1 MDYQEKYLKY
11 KEKYLNLKKQ
21 VGAGTELDKIKNNKY
36 IEAMVKPAIAALDST
51 RPNSSIQILNGPLK
65 RIYDS
70 DMLLEELKV
79 LTDEEK
85 IELRENK
92 NLKALHNFIAKAI
105 DKNVINESTKKD
117 LATGLLELVQLV
129 DNYGIIIKKPC
140 TVEEYMTL
148 DNPGQICNNPTLVNG
163 SCGYP
168 SFFNNIH
175 TINEDNEKIVEFLD
189 LIKINNID
197 KKTVNITLG
206 SRNIRPR
213 SGINITFDESASG
226 EEIDKYIKELK
237 ERKISETYHLSAT
250 FPLNTDGSNK
260 LVLDKVLEMT
270 RDFEIFLSNKMC
282 GSCFRSLYYL
292 VQNANENFIY
302 SVSPEQ
308 GLASADTDDI
318 QKCFRK

>member
-1 MDYQEKYLKY
+1 MDYQKKYLKY

-21 VGAGTELDKIKNNKY
+21 VGAGTELDKIKNSKY
-36 IEAMVKPAIAALDST
+36 IEVWVKAAIDALDST
-51 RPNSSIQILNGPLK
+51 RPSSSIQILNVQMK

-70 DMLLEELKV
+70 DMLLKELKV
-79 LTDEEK
+79 LNNEEK
-85 IELRENK
+85 IELKENK
-92 NLKALHNFIAKAI
+92 NLKALYNFIAKAI
-105 DKNVINESTKKD
+105 DKNVIDESTKKD

-148 DNPGQICNNPTLVNG
+148 DNPEQICNNPTLVNG
-163 SCGYP
+163 SCGDP
-168 SFFNNIH
+168 AFFNNIH
-175 TINEDNEKIVEFLD
+175 TINKDNEKIVEFLD
-189 LIKINNID
+189 LIKINNTD
-197 KKTVNITLG
+197 KNRVNITLG
-206 SRNIRPR
+206 SRNIRP
-213 SGINITFDESASG
+213 SSEIHITFNEFASG

-237 ERKISETYHLSAT
+237 EEKISKTYHLSAT

-292 VQNANENFIY
+292 VQNANENFTY
-302 SVSPEQ
+302 SVNPEQ
-308 GLASADTDDI
+308 GLAPADTPDI
-318 QKCFRK
+318 QKCFRR